1 MGGEGFICNRSQ
13 FRHHD
18 SPYPQIICALH
29 LRPAVE
35 TTSVGFPQ
43 PLNPRVALLSR
54 FEMPHGGQL
63 LRYVGENVPV
73 ADATSEACLDLLVPP
88 QLNEGQRLWL

>member
-1 MGGEGFICNRSQ
+1 MGGEGLICNRSQ

-35 TTSVGFPQ
+35 TPSVSFPQ

-54 FEMPHGGQL
+54 FEVPNGGQL
-63 LRYVGENVPV
+63 LRDVGENVPF
-73 ADATSEACLDLLVPP
+73 ANATSEALLDLLVPP
-88 QLNEGQRLWL
+88 QLNEAQRL